1 MCFMRPRSLGLQPM
15 VECVADGTFRV
26 TRIQGN
32 IVARRERQ
40 LLDWLCARLPSF
52 VTPDSLTVLSVIGAA
67 VVFAGYVA
75 SRSYPGFLWLAS
87 FGLLLN
93 WFGDSLDGSLARH
106 RHIERP
112 IYGYFLDHTVDAL
125 CNFLIMAGLGFSHE
139 VSMAAALFALIGYF
153 LLCIYVFI
161 NNHVSGILRLS
172 FLWGGPTELRFLI
185 VCLNIGMFFAPR
197 AGFTLAG
204 STVSVYDA
212 LVLLAGTVL
221 TVIFLYRMAL
231 GIRELR
237 DPARSG
243 AAANAQSPSMKASSP
258 SK

>member
-1 MCFMRPRSLGLQPM
+1 M
-15 VECVADGTFRV
+15 VECVADRTFHV
-26 TRIQGN
+26 TRVQGN

-40 LLDWLCARLPSF
+40 LLDWLCKRLPAF
-52 VTPDSLTVLSVIGAA
+52 VTPDSLTALSVIGAI

-75 SRSYPGFLWLAS
+75 SRNQPAFLWVAS
-87 FGLLLN
+87 SGLVIN

-125 CNFLIMAGLGFSHE
+125 CNLLIMAGLGFSRD

-161 NNHVSGILRLS
+161 NNHVSGVFRLS
-172 FLWGGPTELRFLI
+172 FLWGGPTELRFMI
-185 VCLNIGMFFAPR
+185 ICLNTGMFFAPH
-197 AGFTLAG
+197 AGVTLGG
-204 STVSVYDA
+204 SFVSVYEA

-221 TVIFLYRMAL
+221 TLIFVYRMAL
-231 GIRELR
+231 GIHEFR

-243 AAANAQSPSMKASSP
+243 AVKGAQSASMKASSP

>member
-1 MCFMRPRSLGLQPM
+1 MPLDLGVAAM
-15 VECVADGTFRV
+15 VECGADETFRV

-40 LLDWLCARLPSF
+40 LLNWLCARLPAC
-52 VTPDSLTVLSVIGAA
+52 VTPEALTTLSVIGAV
-67 VVFAGYVA
+67 VVFASYIL
-75 SRSYPGFLWLAS
+75 SRSHPTFLWMAS
-87 FGLLLN
+87 FGLAIN

-125 CNFLIMAGLGFSHE
+125 CNLLIMAGLGFSRD

-161 NNHVSGILRLS
+161 NNHVSGVFRLS
-172 FLWGGPTELRFLI
+172 FLWGGPTELRVLI
-185 VCLNIGMFFAPR
+185 VCLNIGMFVAPH
-197 AGFTLAG
+197 AGITLAG
-204 STVSVYDA
+204 SFLSFYEA
-212 LVLLAGTVL
+212 LVLLAGTVMTL
-221 TVIFLYRMAL
+221 IFVYRVVL

-243 AAANAQSPSMKASSP
+243 AASGAQSPSMKASSP

>member
-1 MCFMRPRSLGLQPM
+1 MPPRSLGYQP
-15 VECVADGTFRV
+15 VVDGTFRV
-26 TRIQGN
+26 TRVQGN

-40 LLDWLCARLPSF
+40 LLNWLCAHLPAF
-52 VTPDSLTVLSVIGAA
+52 VTPDSLTALSVVGAV

-75 SRSYPGFLWLAS
+75 SRGHSGFLWLAS
-87 FGLLLN
+87 LGLVIN

-125 CNFLIMAGLGFSHE
+125 CNLLIMAGLGFSRD

-161 NNHVSGILRLS
+161 NNHVSGVFRLS
-172 FLWGGPTELRFLI
+172 FLWGGPTELRFVI
-185 VCLNIGMFFAPR
+185 ICLNAGMFFAPH
-197 AGFTLAG
+197 AGFTLYG
-204 STVSVYDA
+204 SLVSTYDA
-212 LVLLAGTVL
+212 LVLVAGAVL
-221 TVIFLYRMAL
+221 TLIFVYRTAS
-231 GIRELR
+231 GILELR

-243 AAANAQSPSMKASSP
+243 AAQSASMNASSP